1 MNTNILSTMTEQSK
15 NMMAVAQELNSLAV
29 AEVEKLA
36 ALQLATLQNYSVLG
50 INQLK
55 GAAAVNDLDSL
66 KVYLSKQ
73 PELLKSVGE
82 KMVADA
88 QALTKIGVEF
98 GVEAQKVMQGGLVA
112 VAPKAAAA
120 PKAVETPKAA

>member
-15 NMMAVAQELNSLAV
+15 NMMAVAQELNNLAV
-29 AEVEKLA
+29 AEVEKVT
-36 ALQLATLQNYSVLG
+36 ALQLASLQNYADLG
-50 INQLK
+50 VNQLK
-55 GAAAVNDLDSL
+55 GAAAVNDLESL
-66 KVYLSKQ
+66 RAYLSTQ

-98 GVEAQKVMQGGLVA
+98 GVEAQKVLQGGLVA
-112 VAPKAAAA
+112 VAPKAA
-120 PKAVETPKAA
+120 PKVVETPKAA